1 MEGSSTKNK
10 VFSGVFW
17 KFGERILAQGI
28 SFVVS
33 IVLARLLLPEDYGI
47 VAMVIIFIT
56 LADVFVS
63 SGFGTA
69 LIQKKDADDT
79 DFSTIFYCS
88 MVVSILLYGL
98 LFIMAPVIANFYKTP
113 ALVLVLRV
121 FSLKIPISA
130 YNSVQHAYVSRHM
143 AFKRFFFST
152 LFGTLLSGVVG
163 IVMAICGF
171 GVWALIGQ
179 YMTNSIVDCMVLAFT
194 IPWHPQRKFSW
205 NSAKQLMSYGWKVLA
220 ADLTGTFF
228 DQLRS
233 LIIGKIY
240 TKADLAYY
248 NKGKQIPSMLSDNI
262 STTVMTVLFPAISN
276 EGNDLVRV
284 KQMVRRAVRVM
295 GYIIFPLMVG
305 CMVVARPLILT
316 LLTAK
321 WADSI
326 IFMQLLCMQSAIGI
340 IGKTSIQSIKAIGR
354 SDVLLKLELYKKP
367 VYLLLLLIGARISV
381 LGVAV
386 TSVIYTLYSVIVN
399 GKSLSKLIGY
409 SLIEQIKDILGSLSL
424 SVAMGI
430 SISWL
435 LLLDLP
441 NLVIVLFQALLGVV
455 VYICLSRIFKMD
467 SYAYLKDYALEKIK
481 AHRNGGKH
489 EQ

>member
-1 MEGSSTKNK
+1 MEGNSTKNK

-17 KFGERILAQGI
+17 KFGERLLAQGI

-33 IVLARLLLPEDYGI
+33 IVLARLLMPKDYGI
-47 VAMVIIFIT
+47 VAMVIVFIT

-88 MVVSILLYGL
+88 MVVSVVIYLIL
-98 LFIMAPVIANFYKTP
+98 FFAAPLVASFYKTP

-130 YNSVQHAYVSRHM
+130 YNSIQHAYVSRHM
-143 AFKRFFFST
+143 IFKRFFFST

-163 IVMAICGF
+163 IVMALAGF

-179 YMTNSIVDCMVLAFT
+179 YLTNSVVDCLVLAFT
-194 IPWHPQRKFSW
+194 IPWHPQCKFSW
-205 NSAKQLMSYGWKVLA
+205 TSAKALMSYGWKVLA

-248 NKGKQIPSMLSDNI
+248 NKGKQIPTMLSDNI

-284 KQMVRRAVRVM
+284 KQMIRRAVRVM
-295 GYIIFPLMVG
+295 AYIIFPLMAG
-305 CMVVARPLILT
+305 CIVVARPLILL
-316 LLTAK
+316 LLTSK
-321 WADSI
+321 WQDSI
-326 IFMQLLCMQSAIGI
+326 IFMQLLCIQSGIGI

-354 SDVLLKLELYKKP
+354 SDTLLKLEMYKKP
-367 VYLLLLLIGARISV
+367 VYILLLVAGAYFSV
-381 LGVAV
+381 LGIAI
-386 TSVIYTLYSVIVN
+386 TSVIYAFYGVGVN
-399 GKSLSKLIGY
+399 GNALKKLIDY
-409 SLIEQIKDILGSLSL
+409 SLWEQIKDVLQALFLSL
-424 SVAMGI
+424 IMCGAAWVI
-430 SISWL
+430 TFL
-435 LLLDLP
+435 
-441 NLVIVLFQALLGVV
+441 NLSNIFTLCLQVFIGAG
-455 VYICLSRIFKMD
+455 VYIGLSKLLKVE
-467 SYAYLKDYALEKIK
+467 SYLYIEDYLLSKLK
-481 AHRNGGKH
+481 RNKV
-489 EQ
+489 